1 MLWYIIY
8 TQQIVHVLKLILLYY
23 TKHYTLL
30 LCGFNKDFNGT
41 QYIDHSTFIIYWNGT
56 I

>member
-1 MLWYIIY
+1 MVYYIHTTNSTRAEINP
-8 TQQIVHVLKLILLYY
+8 LYY

-41 QYIDHSTFIIYWNGT
+41 QYIEHSTFIIYWNGT